1 MFRLR
6 HLTVVVLLVTAFT
19 PRLLAQVTTSSVSDL
34 ADSSAVVALGRVASA
49 AAQAEAGSIYTYIAI
64 DVTDVLKG
72 QLSERRVMV
81 KQLGGTLPDLGLYI
95 ADQAT
100 FTPGEEVLVFLAVRP
115 RDGTLYTA
123 GLSRGKWQVL
133 PDMQTGG
140 RTAVNGDQ
148 RVPIDDTLRVSVAAS
163 RVHADA
169 FVAAPP
175 EFDALA
181 APSFTYIPANE
192 GGPARWHEADEG
204 FHIPVDFQTIPGGL
218 PGGGSNQLDDALN
231 AWNEVNTRLHLDR
244 EQTDDAVCP
253 ARTFTGNG
261 RIALYWN
268 DPCGEISDSDATVFG
283 VGGGFFTP
291 GLQKT
296 INGVTFNA
304 FLQGLAILNNPI
316 EGAPSG
322 GPHLAS
328 AACLQDALT
337 HVLGHAV
344 GLGHSQDSGALMR
357 QTLRNDCTGLATDDI
372 NGLRSIYPA
381 IASGGSP
388 PNAPT
393 ALTNSVALDTV
404 SLSWTPATTGGPA
417 DSWVLEAGSSSGLS
431 NITTFVLNS
440 PNPSTVVNAVPTG
453 IYYVRVRAR
462 NVLGLSG
469 PSPETVVTVGPCEA
483 PGAPT
488 NVAYTTADNLVTLT
502 WTPPATGITQGY
514 WLYAGYAPGDSSA
527 LVMPLGPTPAFQA
540 EAPFGTYFVRLAAG
554 NSCAVGP
561 VSSPDLQVT
570 VAPCTG
576 VPAAPTGLAHTK
588 SGSLV
593 TLTWNAPAAPNLPSR
608 YVIVVGS
615 GPGLGNLL
623 AVRTTSNATSFQAT
637 APPGTYY
644 VRVFSENNCGQSA
657 TASNEEVVSV
667 P

>member
-1 MFRLR
+1 M
-6 HLTVVVLLVTAFT
+6 HS
-19 PRLLAQVTTSSVSDL
+19 RLLLLLLIAALVSARPTAKAPSTPVSDL

-49 AAQAEAGSIYTYIAI
+49 AAQAEAGSIYTYVAI

-72 QLSERRVMV
+72 QLSGRRVMV

-140 RTAVNGDQ
+140 RTAVSGDQ
-148 RVPIDDTLRVSVAAS
+148 RVPIDDTLRTSVAAS
-163 RVHADA
+163 RIHGDA
-169 FVAAPP
+169 FVTAPP

-181 APSFTYIPANE
+181 TPSFTHIPANE

-204 FHIPVDFQTIPGGL
+204 FPISVDYQDVSDVPR
-218 PGGGSNQLDDALN
+218 LDAAIG
-231 AWNEVNTRLHLDR
+231 AWNGVNTRLDLVR
-244 EQTDDAVCP
+244 GQAGAAP
-253 ARTFTGNG
+253 STGCQAFVGDG
-261 RIALYWN
+261 RIRFYWN
-268 DPCGEISDSDATVFG
+268 DPCGEIADGDSTLFG
-283 VGGGFFTP
+283 IGGGYFTP

-296 INGVTFNA
+296 IGGVTFNA
-304 FLQGLAILNNPI
+304 FVQGIAILNNGVP
-316 EGAPSG
+316 EQQSP
-322 GPHLAS
+322 
-328 AACLQDALT
+328 ACLEDAAT

-344 GLGHSQDSGALMR
+344 GLGHSADTDALMR
-357 QTLRNDCTGLATDDI
+357 PTLRSNCTGLAADDV

-381 IASGGSP
+381 IASGGNP

-417 DSWVLEAGSSSGLS
+417 DSWVLEAGSGPGLS

-440 PNPSTVVNAVPTG
+440 PNPSTIVNAVPTG

-462 NVLGLSG
+462 NVLGTSG

-540 EAPFGTYFVRLAAG
+540 QAPFGTYYVRLAAG
-554 NSCAVGP
+554 NSCSVGP
-561 VSSPDLQVT
+561 ASSPDLQVT

-576 VPAAPTGLAHTK
+576 VPAAPTGLTHTR
-588 SGSLV
+588 SGNLV

-615 GPGLGNLL
+615 APGLGNLL
-623 AVRTTSNATSFQAT
+623 AVRTTSNLTSFQAT

>member
-1 MFRLR
+1 M
-6 HLTVVVLLVTAFT
+6 HS
-19 PRLLAQVTTSSVSDL
+19 RLLLLLLIAAAISARPTAQAPSTPVSDL
-34 ADSSAVVALGRVASA
+34 ADSSAVVALGRVSSV
-49 AAQAEAGSIYTYIAI
+49 AAQADAGSIYTYVTL
-64 DVTDVLKG
+64 DVTEVLKG

-95 ADQAT
+95 SDQAT

-133 PDMQTGG
+133 PDMLTGG

-148 RVPIDDTLRVSVAAS
+148 RVPIDDTLRASVGAS
-163 RVHADA
+163 RVHAVA
-169 FVAAPP
+169 FVAEPP

-204 FHIPVDFQTIPGGL
+204 FHIPVDYQTIPGGL
-218 PGGGSNQLDDALN
+218 PGGGDPQLTAALGAWNGVGTRLQLDRA
-231 AWNEVNTRLHLDR
+231 
-244 EQTDDAVCP
+244 QTGSPTCP

-304 FLQGLAILNNPI
+304 FIQGLAILNNT
-316 EGAPSG
+316 
-322 GPHLAS
+322 GPQLGS

-357 QTLRNDCTGLATDDI
+357 QTLRSDCTGLAADDI
-372 NGLRSIYPA
+372 NGLRSIYPPV
-381 IASGGSP
+381 ASGGSP
-388 PNAPT
+388 PNPPT
-393 ALTNSVALDTV
+393 ALTSSVALDAV
-404 SLSWTPATTGGPA
+404 SLSWTPATTGGSA
-417 DSWVLEAGSSSGLS
+417 DSYVLEAGSSPGLA
-431 NITTFVLNS
+431 NIATFVLNS
-440 PNPSTVVNAVPTG
+440 PNPSTVVNAVPSG
-453 IYYVRVRAR
+453 VYYARVRAR
-462 NVLGLSG
+462 NVLGTSG

-488 NVAYTTADNLVTLT
+488 SLAYTTADNLVTIT
-502 WTPPATGITQGY
+502 WTPPATGVTQGY
-514 WLYAGYAPGDSSA
+514 WFYAGYAPGDSSA
-527 LVMPLGPTPAFQA
+527 LVMPLGPTPVYQA
-540 EAPFGTYFVRLAAG
+540 EAPVGTYYVRLAAR

-561 VSSPDLQVT
+561 SSSPDLQVV

-576 VPAAPTGLAHTK
+576 VPAAPTGLGHTRT
-588 SGSLV
+588 GNIV
-593 TLTWNAPAAPNLPSR
+593 TLTWTAPSVPNLPSR

-623 AVRTTSNATSFQAT
+623 AVRTTGNATSFQAT

-644 VRVFSENNCGQSA
+644 VRVVSENNCGQSA
-657 TASNEEVVSV
+657 TASNEIQVIV

>member
-1 MFRLR
+1 MRCRLF
-6 HLTVVVLLVTAFT
+6 LLLLMTAM
-19 PRLLAQVTTSSVSDL
+19 VSSRPDGQTLSSPVSDL
-34 ADSSAVVALGRVASA
+34 ADSSAVVALGRVASLA
-49 AAQAEAGSIYTYIAI
+49 TGADAGSIYTYASI
-64 DVTDVLKG
+64 DVAEVLKG
-72 QLSERRVMV
+72 PLAERTVVV
-81 KQLGGTLPDLGLYI
+81 KQLGGTLPDLGLYVS
-95 ADQAT
+95 DQAT

-133 PDMQTGG
+133 PDLKTGG
-140 RTAVNGDQ
+140 RSAVNGDL
-148 RVPIDDTLRVSVAAS
+148 RVEIDDSLRVSVAAS
-163 RVHADA
+163 HASTDA
-169 FVAAPP
+169 FVSAPP
-175 EFDALA
+175 ELESLS
-181 APSFTYIPANE
+181 APSFAYIPPGE
-192 GGPARWHEADEG
+192 GGPARWHEADDG
-204 FHIPVDFQTIPGGL
+204 FHIPVDYQSIPGGL
-218 PGGGSNQLDDALN
+218 PGGGSNQLDAALG
-231 AWNEVNTRLHLDR
+231 AWNGVGTRLQLDR
-244 EQTDDAVCP
+244 AQTGPATCP
-253 ARTFTGNG
+253 AQTFTGNG

-268 DPCGEISDSDATVFG
+268 DPCGEISDSDTTVFG

-304 FLQGLAILNNPI
+304 FIQGIAILNNPI
-316 EGAPSG
+316 NGAPSG

-344 GLGHSQDSGALMR
+344 GLGHSQDGGALMR
-357 QTLRNDCTGLATDDI
+357 QTLRSGCTGLASDDVD
-372 NGLRSIYPA
+372 GLRSIYPA
-381 IASGGSP
+381 VASGGNP

-393 ALTNSVALDTV
+393 ALTHSVALDTV

-417 DSWVLEAGSSSGLS
+417 DSYILEAGSGPGLA
-431 NITTFVLNS
+431 NIATFVLNS
-440 PNPSTVVNAVPTG
+440 PNTSTVVNAVPSG
-453 IYYVRVRAR
+453 VYYVRVRAR
-462 NVLGLSG
+462 NVLGFSG
-469 PSPETVVTVGPCEA
+469 PSPDTVVTVGPCEA

-488 NVAYTTADNLVTLT
+488 NMAYSTADNLVTIT
-502 WTPPATGITQGY
+502 WSAPATGVTQGY
-514 WLYAGYAPGDSSA
+514 WFYAGYAEGDSSA

-540 EAPFGTYFVRLAAG
+540 EAPFGTYNVRVAAR

-561 VSSPDLQVT
+561 NSSPDLQVT

-576 VPAAPTGLAHTK
+576 VPAAPTGLTHTRA
-588 SGSLV
+588 GNIV
-593 TLTWNAPAAPNLPSR
+593 TLTWNAPPAPNLPSR

-644 VRVFSENNCGQSA
+644 VRVVSENNCGQSA
-657 TASNEEVVSV
+657 TASNEIQVIV

>member
-1 MFRLR
+1 M
-6 HLTVVVLLVTAFT
+6 HS
-19 PRLLAQVTTSSVSDL
+19 RLLLLLLIAAAISARPTAQAPSTPVSDL
-34 ADSSAVVALGRVASA
+34 ADSSAVVALGRVSSV
-49 AAQAEAGSIYTYIAI
+49 AAQADAGSIYTYVTL
-64 DVTDVLKG
+64 DVTEVLKG

-95 ADQAT
+95 SDQAT

-148 RVPIDDTLRVSVAAS
+148 RVPIDDTLRTAVAAS

-175 EFDALA
+175 EFDGLA
-181 APSFTYIPANE
+181 APSFTYIPASE
-192 GGPARWHEADEG
+192 GGPARWHQADEG

-218 PGGGSNQLDDALN
+218 PGGGSNQLDAALG
-231 AWNEVNTRLHLDR
+231 AWNGVGTRLQLDR
-244 EQTDDAVCP
+244 AQTGSPNCP
-253 ARTFTGNG
+253 AQTFTGNG
-261 RIALYWN
+261 RIGLYWN
-268 DPCGEISDSDATVFG
+268 DPCNEISDSDATVFG

-304 FLQGLAILNNPI
+304 FIQGLAILNNT
-316 EGAPSG
+316 
-322 GPHLAS
+322 GPHLQGQET
-328 AACLQDALT
+328 CFRDALT

-381 IASGGSP
+381 TASGGSP
-388 PNAPT
+388 PSAPT

-417 DSWVLEAGSSSGLS
+417 DSYILEAGSGPGLA
-431 NITTFVLNS
+431 NIATFVLNS
-440 PNPSTVVNAVPTG
+440 PNTSTVVNAVPPG
-453 IYYVRVRAR
+453 IYHVRVRAR
-462 NVLGLSG
+462 NVLGTSG
-469 PSPETVVTVGPCEA
+469 PSPDTVVTVGPCEA

-488 NVAYTTADNLVTLT
+488 NMGYTTADNLVTIT
-502 WTPPATGITQGY
+502 WSAPATGVTQGY
-514 WLYAGYAPGDSSA
+514 LLSAGFAPGDSSA
-527 LVMPLGPTPAFQA
+527 LVMPLGPTPAFQGV
-540 EAPFGTYFVRLAAG
+540 APFGTYFVRIAAR
-554 NSCAVGP
+554 NSCTVGP
-561 VSSPDLQVT
+561 NSSPDLQVT

-576 VPAAPTGLAHTK
+576 VPAAPTGLTHTR

-615 GPGLGNLL
+615 APGLGNLL

-644 VRVFSENNCGQSA
+644 VRVLAENNCGQSA